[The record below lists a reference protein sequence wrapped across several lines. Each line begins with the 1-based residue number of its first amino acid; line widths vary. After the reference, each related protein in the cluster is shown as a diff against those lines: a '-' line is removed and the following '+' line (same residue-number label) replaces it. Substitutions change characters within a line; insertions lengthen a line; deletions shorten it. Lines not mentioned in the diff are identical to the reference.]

1 MRLITY
7 KKEGTAQIGI
17 RQNDQIVPINN
28 LDGDFPSSISQLLA
42 EDKLPL
48 LAQKLENYQG
58 ERISIEKI
66 DYLPLIPRPGKNCLY
81 WSELC
86 SACSRRWCSSTIL
99 SRNIL

>member
-7 KKEGTAQIGI
+7 KKEGSAQIGI
-17 RQNDQIVPINN
+17 RQDGWVIPVNN

-48 LAQKLENYQG
+48 LAKKLENYQG

-66 DYLPLIPRPGKNCLY
+66 DYLP
-81 WSELC
+81 W
-86 SACSRRWCSSTIL
+86 WCSSTIL